1 MVSLFSNSWQYSRLA
16 SATGQL
22 KRGIAGPCRENVGV
36 FTLWAFQG
44 PCVWVNPCLFM
55 GKCVRLWAPLT
66 VSVCDSPE
74 RSYRMRAGDSLRK
87 LRLRHWAKFGT
98 GFFYT
103 RTGYFLFKKYLP
115 VLENGLLSFGQTQP
129 SSCNLTSSRVS
140 RFSVRANDIK
150 VCIIVDLNE
159 NSLFEGQLIKFSSDL
174 ISILPQTHKKSNQR
188 RGR

>member
-1 MVSLFSNSWQYSRLA
+1 MWVCLRSEHFKARVFGWIHACSWA
-16 SATGQL
+16 SVCA
-22 KRGIAGPCRENVGV
+22 
-36 FTLWAFQG
+36 
-44 PCVWVNPCLFM
+44 
-55 GKCVRLWAPLT
+55 WAPLT
-66 VSVCDSPE
+66 VSVCASPE
-74 RSYRMRAGDSLRK
+74 RSYRVRAGDSLRK
-87 LRLRHWAKFGT
+87 LRFRHWAKFGT

-115 VLENGLLSFGQTQP
+115 VLENGMLSFGQTQP
-129 SSCNLTSSRVS
+129 SSCNLTSCRVS

-188 RGR
+188 LGEVKIVTWWWSSGQYSCLLLRWSKFESYWLL